1 MYVNVIKKK
10 QQITINMDGINETVK
25 VSFLKLSISPHNNAT
40 TKKKTTNYYLIV
52 YNKSGRKKCIKLTI
66 SSFKANNANFI

>member
-1 MYVNVIKKK
+1 MLLKK
-10 QQITINMDGINETVK
+10 QQITINMDGVNETVK

-40 TKKKTTNYYLIV
+40 TKKTTNYYLIV

>member
-1 MYVNVIKKK
+1 MLILLKKK
-10 QQITINMDGINETVK
+10 QQITINMDGVNETVK
-25 VSFLKLSISPHNNAT
+25 VSFLKLSISPIIMQQQ
-40 TKKKTTNYYLIV
+40 KTTNYYLIV